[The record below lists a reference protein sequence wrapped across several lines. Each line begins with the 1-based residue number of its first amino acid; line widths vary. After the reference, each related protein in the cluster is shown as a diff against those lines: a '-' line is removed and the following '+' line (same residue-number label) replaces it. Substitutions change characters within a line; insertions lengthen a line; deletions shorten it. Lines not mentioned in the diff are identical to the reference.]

1 METPPV
7 FPSPPP
13 ITPDYRDRRG
23 GLIFFGI
30 SEIILGAFCALMV
43 PLTLFGQIM
52 VARQSGHEPM
62 LYLLM
67 PTVLIFAGLGV
78 GLIWLG
84 IGSIQARRWARTLLL
99 CLSWIGLVTGIL
111 SLISLVLNSGAMRQ
125 AMLQQGGNELP
136 AAGANVIVAMTV
148 TFAAII
154 YVVIPGALLL
164 FYRSYHVRRTCEVRD
179 PQQRWTDRCPLPV
192 LIMCLLQ
199 ISGSLCF
206 LIMPRFWSVIPFFG
220 TLVTGWPA
228 RLLWIIL
235 IIVSLCAA
243 RGFYRLNFHAW
254 LVYLLTVVAC
264 LTSTGITFIH
274 IELIDYYRAIDL
286 PEWHLEM
293 MAKNPLATG
302 NYAFAST
309 ILSPVAFVGY
319 LIYLRRYFTT
329 R

>member
-1 METPPV
+1 MEG
-7 FPSPPP
+7 S
-13 ITPDYRDRRG
+13 
-23 GLIFFGI
+23 
-30 SEIILGAFCALMV
+30 A
-43 PLTLFGQIM
+43 
-52 VARQSGHEPM
+52 
-62 LYLLM
+62 
-67 PTVLIFAGLGV
+67 AGLF
-78 GLIWLG
+78 LIWCDSQPPRAKMRATMPSMRPVLFFFTG
-84 IGSIQARRWARTLLL
+84 RT
-99 CLSWIGLVTGIL
+99 SSKALV
-111 SLISLVLNSGAMRQ
+111 S
-125 AMLQQGGNELP
+125 
-136 AAGANVIVAMTV
+136 TV